1 MDLLSP
7 LSESAFKGRR
17 HTSLRDDRV
26 SFELTAEDIAHV
38 ARLTSGHSSR
48 NLPLDLPALAEEE
61 DWKVRNV
68 CREEVGSLSRELDQ
82 LLPNPLS
89 TGTSLTHSFLLQDTH
104 PSALTQFQSFTKK
117 IHGKRLAVFLDY
129 DGRHADVR
137 PSIFTPASYGTLFRL
152 ACILCQ
158 SYLSLQAH
166 SRPSSPTPIRHSCP
180 KRWVRQQCI
189 KQP

>member
-61 DWKVRNV
+61 DWKVRDV
-68 CREEVGSLSRELDQ
+68 CRETQACSPAWSPGAGLTSPKPAQHRNLTR
-82 LLPNPLS
+82 PLFVAAGHTPLCPHTVS
-89 TGTSLTHSFLLQDTH
+89 VVYKEDTWQEAGCF
-104 PSALTQFQSFTKK
+104 P
-117 IHGKRLAVFLDY
+117 RL
-129 DGRHADVR
+129 
-137 PSIFTPASYGTLFRL
+137 
-152 ACILCQ
+152 
-158 SYLSLQAH
+158 
-166 SRPSSPTPIRHSCP
+166 
-180 KRWVRQQCI
+180 RW
-189 KQP
+189 